1 MKLRGNKS
9 LKGETF
15 VPGDK
20 SISHRAII
28 LSSLALGTTRIENCL
43 LSEDTQMT
51 IDIFKKLGVDIQ
63 VDTKNNLVNING
75 VGLYGLKAPEGD
87 LYCGNSGTTM
97 RLLAGL
103 LAGQGYKTRLT
114 GDKSLSTR
122 PMDRVTKPL
131 SLMGADILDCNSK
144 APLDIS
150 PGRIK
155 AIDYEMEVTSAQVK
169 SAILLASLYS
179 KGITTLKEK
188 FITRNHT
195 EIMLEYLGAK
205 IETDGL
211 IIKIN
216 NPTKLLA
223 RDIKVPGDISSA
235 AFLIAAGLITKDSD
249 ITIKN
254 VGLNNTRTGII
265 SVLSEMG
272 AIIKI
277 LDVDEDNVEKTGSL
291 NVMESFLTGI
301 TIEGEKT
308 ASVIDEIPIIAVIAC
323 FAEGDTIIRDAQ
335 ELRIKESDR
344 LSAIYNGL
352 SKMGADIEITD
363 DGLIIHG
370 RGRLKGAE
378 VSSFGDHR
386 IAMAL
391 SIAALAADGTTII
404 DDVECINVSYPNF
417 YNEVGQLIDNN
428 FEIK

>member
-43 LSEDTQMT
+43 LSEDTQIT
-51 IDIFKKLGVDIQ
+51 IGIFKKLGVDIQ

-179 KGITTLKEK
+179 KGITTIKEK
-188 FITRNHT
+188 LITRNHT

-291 NVMESFLTGI
+291 NIMESFLTGI

-308 ASVIDEIPIIAVIAC
+308 ASVIDEIPIIAVLAC

-344 LSAIYNGL
+344 LSAIYTGL

>member
-28 LSSLALGTTRIENCL
+28 LSSLALGTARIENCL

-51 IDIFKKLGVDIQ
+51 IGIFKKLGVDIQ
-63 VDTKNNLVNING
+63 VDTKNSLVNING

-103 LAGQGYKTRLT
+103 LAGQGFKTKLT

-131 SLMGADILDCNSK
+131 NLMGADILDCNSK

-150 PGRIK
+150 PGMIK

-205 IETDGL
+205 IESDGS

-223 RDIKVPGDISSA
+223 RDRKVPGDISSA
-235 AFLIAAGLITKDSD
+235 AFLIAAGLITRDSD

-277 LDVDEDNVEKTGSL
+277 LDVDDDNVEKTGSL
-291 NVMESFLTGI
+291 NIMESFLTGI

-308 ASVIDEIPIIAVIAC
+308 ASVIDEIPIIAVLAC

-344 LSAIYNGL
+344 LSAIYTGL

-370 RGRLKGAE
+370 RGRLKAAE

>member
-28 LSSLALGTTRIENCL
+28 LSSLAVGTTRIENYL

-63 VDTKNNLVNING
+63 VDTKNNLVNMNG

-97 RLLAGL
+97 RLLAGI
-103 LAGQGYKTRLT
+103 LAGQGFKTRLT

-131 SLMGADILDCNSK
+131 NLMGADILDCNSK

-150 PGRIK
+150 PGMIK

-179 KGITTLKEK
+179 KGITTIKEK

-291 NVMESFLTGI
+291 NIMESFLTGI

-308 ASVIDEIPIIAVIAC
+308 ASVIDEIPIIAVLAC